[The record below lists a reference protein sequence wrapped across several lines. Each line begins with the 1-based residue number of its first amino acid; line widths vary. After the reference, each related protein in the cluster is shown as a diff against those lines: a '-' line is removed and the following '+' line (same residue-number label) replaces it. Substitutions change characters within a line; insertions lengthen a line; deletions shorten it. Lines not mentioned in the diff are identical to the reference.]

1 MRISDRRTIIVVDR
15 PRFARK
21 STVAK
26 IAALRSDFHVRL
38 DAAKS
43 KTMTIT
49 GLDREILL
57 ALNAFGGG
65 NDTLWEFANNSLF
78 RGFPVFFSLVALWFA
93 SEQPE
98 RRGRML
104 AGLLG
109 VCLATMLS
117 IWSQFHTAVH
127 IRPILDPAI
136 PLDTVIPR
144 TPWDRTNSF
153 PSDTATLFFSLA
165 ALVFVEKRSAG
176 LFCFVWVA
184 LIVAIPRVI
193 VGLHYPSDILGSFV
207 LGPTVVFILA
217 ALPYPKR
224 LFEHALTWFEG
235 RLYIVHALLFIFLA
249 DAFDLFPS
257 LQALGKV
264 LARSLHS

>member
-1 MRISDRRTIIVVDR
+1 
-15 PRFARK
+15 
-21 STVAK
+21 
-26 IAALRSDFHVRL
+26 
-38 DAAKS
+38 
-43 KTMTIT
+43 MTIT

-57 ALNAFGGG
+57 TLNAFGGG
-65 NDTLWEFANNSLF
+65 SNNLWDLANNSLF
-78 RGFPVFFSLVALWFA
+78 RGFPVFFSLVALWF
-93 SEQPE
+93 SGDQPE

-104 AGLLG
+104 AGLLA

-117 IWSQFHTAVH
+117 VWSQFHTAVH
-127 IRPILDPAI
+127 IRPILDLAI

-165 ALVFVEKRSAG
+165 AVVFVEKRWVG

-184 LIVAIPRVI
+184 AIVAIPRII
-193 VGLHYPSDILGSFV
+193 VGLHYPSDILGAFI
-207 LGPTVVFILA
+207 LGPATVFLFA
-217 ALPYPKR
+217 TLPYPKR
-224 LFEHALTWFEG
+224 LFERALTRFQG

-249 DAFDLFPS
+249 EAFDLFPS

-264 LARSLHS
+264 FARMLHS

>member
-1 MRISDRRTIIVVDR
+1 
-15 PRFARK
+15 
-21 STVAK
+21 
-26 IAALRSDFHVRL
+26 
-38 DAAKS
+38 
-43 KTMTIT
+43 MTIT

-57 ALNAFGGG
+57 TLNAFGGG
-65 NDTLWEFANNSLF
+65 SNNLWDLANNSLF
-78 RGFPVFFSLVALWFA
+78 RGFPVFFSLVALWF
-93 SEQPE
+93 SSDQPE

-104 AGLLG
+104 AGLLA

-117 IWSQFHTAVH
+117 VWSQFHTAVH
-127 IRPILDPAI
+127 IRPILDLAI

-165 ALVFVEKRSAG
+165 AVVFVEKRSVG

-184 LIVAIPRVI
+184 AIVAIPRII
-193 VGLHYPSDILGSFV
+193 VGLHYPSDIIGAFI
-207 LGPTVVFILA
+207 LGPATVFLFA
-217 ALPYPKR
+217 TLPYPKG
-224 LFEHALTWFEG
+224 LFERALTWFEG

-249 DAFDLFPS
+249 EAFDLFPS

-264 LARSLHS
+264 LARLFHS